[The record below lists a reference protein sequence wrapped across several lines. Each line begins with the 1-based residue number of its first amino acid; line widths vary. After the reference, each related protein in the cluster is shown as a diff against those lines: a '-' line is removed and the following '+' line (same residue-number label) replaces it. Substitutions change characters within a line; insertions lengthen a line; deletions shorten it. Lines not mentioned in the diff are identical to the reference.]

1 MANVLTDPPFAAD
14 PPIKLNVPAK
24 TLGLVIGILAIIG
37 IIIDLIALPVVFA
50 LNNVASDANTVC
62 RELGGQNCGTT
73 GIFGLALIGVLIG
86 LVGSVL
92 YAFGGFRMYQL
103 NRSGKDLVIY
113 GLVVNLIGGIFA
125 IVGYGGIGSFIF
137 SLIIAVVVYY
147 LVVISR
153 WPGDA
158 PLVASTPGGY
168 GNPPGG
174 YTPPGGGYT
183 PPPPPPRP

>member
-1 MANVLTDPPFAAD
+1 MANILTDPPFAAD

-50 LNNVASDANTVC
+50 LNNVASDADTVC
-62 RELGGQNCGTT
+62 RELGGTDCGGSS

-113 GLVVNLIGGIFA
+113 GLVVNLVGGIFA
-125 IVGYGGIGSFIF
+125 IIGYGGIGSFIF

-158 PLVASTPGGY
+158 PLVASAPPGGY
-168 GNPPGG
+168 GS
-174 YTPPGGGYT
+174 
-183 PPPPPPRP
+183 PPPPPPGA

>member
-1 MANVLTDPPFAAD
+1 MANILTDPPFAAD

-50 LNNVASDANTVC
+50 LTSVSSDASTLC
-62 RELGGQNCGTT
+62 REVGGTDCGTS
-73 GIFGLALIGVLIG
+73 GIFFLALIGVLIG

-113 GLVVNLIGGIFA
+113 GLAVNVVGGIFG
-125 IVGYGGIGSFIF
+125 IIGYGGIGSFIF
-137 SLIIAVVVYY
+137 SLIIAVIVYY

-158 PLVASTPGGY
+158 PLVAAGPTGGY

-174 YTPPGGGYT
+174 YGS
-183 PPPPPPRP
+183 PPPPPPPGA

>member
-1 MANVLTDPPFAAD
+1 MANILTDPPFAAD

-37 IIIDLIALPVVFA
+37 IVIDLIALPVVFA
-50 LNNVASDANTVC
+50 LNNVASDATTVC
-62 RELGGQNCGTT
+62 RELGGTNCGGSS
-73 GIFGLALIGVLIG
+73 GIFGLALIGVLIS
-86 LVGSVL
+86 LVGAVL

-113 GLVVNLIGGIFA
+113 GLAVNLIGGILD
-125 IVGYGGIGSFIF
+125 IVGYGGVGSFIF

-158 PLVASTPGGY
+158 PLVATAPPGGY
-168 GNPPGG
+168 GS
-174 YTPPGGGYT
+174 
-183 PPPPPPRP
+183 PPPPPPSA

>member
-50 LNNVASDANTVC
+50 LNNAVSDANTFC
-62 RELGGQNCGTT
+62 QEINGTNCGGTT

-113 GLVVNLIGGIFA
+113 GLVVNLVGGIFA
-125 IVGYGGIGSFIF
+125 IIGYGGIGSFIF

-158 PLVASTPGGY
+158 PLVAAGPTGGY

-174 YTPPGGGYT
+174 YGS
-183 PPPPPPRP
+183 PPPPPPSA